1 MKLDYT
7 TPVTRLDGTETTLE
21 DYRGHVL
28 LIVNT
33 ASKCGLTPQYRGLEQ
48 LWQDL
53 GDRGFSILGFPC
65 DQFGGQEY
73 AEDTKIASFCTI
85 NYGVSFPMHSRIDV
99 NGGDAHP
106 LFRQLKDA
114 APGVLGTRA
123 VKWNFTKFLVDH
135 EGNIIERFSPRTPP
149 EAVRTRLESLLDARQ
164 RAVA

>member
-1 MKLDYT
+1 MKLNYT

-21 DYRGHVL
+21 DYRGQVL

-33 ASKCGLTPQYRGLEQ
+33 ASKCGLTPQYKGLEQ
-48 LWQDL
+48 IWQEL
-53 GDRGFSILGFPC
+53 GDSGLTILGFPC
-65 DQFGGQEY
+65 DQFGKQEFS
-73 AEDTKIASFCTI
+73 EDTEIASFCAI

-99 NGGDAHP
+99 NGGTAHP

-114 APGVLGTRA
+114 APGLLGSRA

-149 EAVRTRLESLLDARQ
+149 EAVRVRLEELLEERLT
-164 RAVA
+164 AVA